1 MLHVVV
7 LLDVDFEFFS
17 ISSMLAIGAEVRI
30 LC

>member
-7 LLDVDFEFFS
+7 FLDVDFEFFS
-17 ISSMLAIGAEVRI
+17 ISSMLAISAEVWI